1 MSSAISLVNRHT
13 DATQALILTTAVQQ
27 LEDTGVNG
35 VTVRAVAKK
44 AGISE
49 RTVFRYYASRDA
61 FLDAVATEAARSM
74 ETPAPPATIDE
85 LLDYAGP
92 LYRRFEERAGLV
104 QAALHTEIFGRIRQ
118 VVARERWQ
126 AVRALID
133 EHAAHSSE
141 SSRKIAATNISYYL
155 SATTWHY
162 YRYQFYLSLEDAIE
176 CATSVVHLVV
186 DDIAKK

>member
-1 MSSAISLVNRHT
+1 MSSNISLVNRHT
-13 DATQALILTTAVQQ
+13 DATQALILATAVQQ
-27 LEDTGVNG
+27 LEDSGVSG
-35 VTVRAVAKK
+35 LTVRSVAKK

-49 RTVFRYYASRDA
+49 RTIFRYYASRDE
-61 FLDAVATEAARSM
+61 FLDAVAAEVARSL
-74 ETPAPPATIDE
+74 ETPASPRTIDE
-85 LLDYAGP
+85 LLEYAGP
-92 LYRRFEERAGLV
+92 LYRRFEERASLV

-133 EHAAHSSE
+133 QHAAHRPE

-162 YRYQFYLSLEDAIE
+162 YRYQFERSLDEAIE
-176 CATSVVHLVV
+176 CAKSVVQLVV
-186 DDIAKK
+186 EDIAKK

>member
-133 EHAAHSSE
+133 EHAPERSE

-162 YRYQFYLSLEDAIE
+162 YRYQFELSLEDAIE
-176 CATSVVHLVV
+176 SATCVVNLVV
-186 DDIAKK
+186 DDIAKE

>member
-1 MSSAISLVNRHT
+1 MSSIISLVNRHT

-49 RTVFRYYASRDA
+49 RTIFRYYASRDE
-61 FLDAVATEAARSM
+61 FLDAVAAEAARSM

-118 VVARERWQ
+118 VVAQERWQ

-133 EHAAHSSE
+133 QHAVHRSE

-162 YRYQFYLSLEDAIE
+162 YRYQFELSIEEAIE
-176 CATSVVHLVV
+176 SATCVVHLVV